1 MPRVVRQ
8 LGIATAI
15 CAVFTGS
22 SPARIQAQSVDQT
35 FKSSVDLVTIQAS
48 VRDRRGRPVSGLSP
62 GDFEVRDNGELRP
75 VISVRADDRS
85 SLSLAVLVDMSGSMS
100 FGPKVEMARH
110 AFDTLLA
117 QLRTGDD
124 ELGVFTF
131 DSSLHQRHA
140 FGTDLS
146 SFAHALDDLEP
157 YGTTS
162 LFDATAEVARKL
174 AGRSATRKA
183 LLLITDGIDTSSQLS
198 VSEVS
203 AVASAIDVPV
213 FVVAAVPA
221 TDERTMMEATA
232 RSPQPHFPD
241 LRDLAEWTG
250 GRFIFAST
258 FQETTTAAG
267 SLVNELR
274 QQYVLAI
281 EAAGS
286 REWRRLDVRVKQRA
300 ATSVRAR
307 SGYFGG

>member
-1 MPRVVRQ
+1 MPRQVRQ
-8 LGIATAI
+8 FGIATAI
-15 CAVFTGS
+15 CAVLAS
-22 SPARIQAQSVDQT
+22 SSHAPIQAQSVDQT

-48 VRDRRGRPVSGLSP
+48 VRDRRGRHVSGLSSR
-62 GDFEVRDNGELRP
+62 DFEVRDNGELRP
-75 VISVRADDRS
+75 VISVRADDQS
-85 SLSLAVLVDMSGSMS
+85 SLSLAVVVDMSGSMG
-100 FGPKVEMARH
+100 FGPKVAMVRH

-117 QLRTGDD
+117 QLRQGED

-131 DSSLHQRHA
+131 DSVLHEQHA
-140 FGTDLS
+140 FSSDLS
-146 SFAHALDDLEP
+146 SFSHALDDLDP

-162 LFDATAEVARKL
+162 LFDATADVARKL
-174 AGRSATRKA
+174 AARSGTRKA
-183 LLLITDGIDTSSQLS
+183 LILITDGIDTSSQLS
-198 VSEVS
+198 AAEVS
-203 AVASAIDVPV
+203 AVASSIDVPV

-221 TDERTMMEATA
+221 TDERSMMEATA
-232 RSPQPHFPD
+232 RSPLPHFPD

-250 GRFIFAST
+250 GRFVFAST